1 MLIKLTG
8 VCWFFQFSRCCWFTR
23 TPIPLREI
31 FFSPAFPAGQLNSA
45 AHFARQKVG
54 QFRKMLRT
62 IRWILSFWFRILD
75 IFPTTDYYL
84 EFYSGR
90 SGELEIRPSGTDF
103 FGEAREELLKDVTA
117 DDVEKVRELTG
128 KAALMKWVD
137 QEEAVALPFHKLK
150 GGMPEPYSLEM
161 IKTRE
166 SDDYHIVI
174 GVRQA

>member
-1 MLIKLTG
+1 MT
-8 VCWFFQFSRCCWFTR
+8 V
-23 TPIPLREI
+23 
-31 FFSPAFPAGQLNSA
+31 
-45 AHFARQKVG
+45 
-54 QFRKMLRT
+54 
-62 IRWILSFWFRILD
+62 
-75 IFPTTDYYL
+75 
-84 EFYSGR
+84 
-90 SGELEIRPSGTDF
+90 
-103 FGEAREELLKDVTA
+103 

-166 SDDYHIVI
+166 SDDHHIVI